1 MRYTETCD
9 LCWWADFNCLPWVLY
24 PFYRGKYK
32 YFFTVHCSFHVS
44 VLYRLLIFFF
54 FYNCLFLLLTF
65 KDICTFYSSHFQKQ
79 ACYFSFN
86 AFERLTDIVVVRLQT
101 AWIKNPTYNF
111 PPLTLIVFDFD
122 NINMTW
128 GSVSFALKLVG
139 IRELVKGPVTGFLAV
154 SCSIGTS
161 SL

>member
-1 MRYTETCD
+1 MTFAGGQISTACHEFCIYSTEESINIF
-9 LCWWADFNCLPWVLY
+9 LLY
-24 PFYRGKYK
+24 IVASMYL
-32 YFFTVHCSFHVS
+32 YFIDYWFF
-44 VLYRLLIFFF
+44 FFF
-54 FYNCLFLLLTF
+54 FYSCLFLLLTF